1 MQETDSQDETQQT
14 FNLEFTASEI
24 YSLQTLLNYM
34 TVDMEREH
42 AMTAQIFSKKINEV
56 MASESFNTAM
66 ETEMDEF
73 KEQYSEKQSPQIP
86 DLSQTKSFQ

>member
-1 MQETDSQDETQQT
+1 MQETDSQDETQKT

-56 MASESFNTAM
+56 VASDSFNSAM

-73 KEQYSEKQSPQIP
+73 KEQYSENQTPQIP

>member
-1 MQETDSQDETQQT
+1 MGELDSQDEAEQT
-14 FNLEFTASEI
+14 FNLELTASEI

-56 MASESFNTAM
+56 VASDSFNSAM

-86 DLSQTKSFQ
+86 GLSQSKSFQ